1 MVNYFEAAQK
11 TFQRSQQAM
20 WCSVFSAFSLD
31 AFKLEIFFFFNRKVS
46 WPRGCSK
53 PYSPMPE
60 LTPQYWK
67 LHFWNSERVLLMLT
81 FHKPANSGKIFYRIC
96 SSLCKRTSKIPIR
109 KTFSSLKSFKYFH
122 KIASYKIIFWFCSSL
137 LFFELS
143 CEIN

>member
-31 AFKLEIFFFFNRKVS
+31 AFKLEFFFLTEKCPDQGDVLNLILQCLS
-46 WPRGCSK
+46 
-53 PYSPMPE
+53 

-96 SSLCKRTSKIPIR
+96 SSLCKWTWKIPIR

-122 KIASYKIIFWFCSSL
+122 KIASYKMVFWFCSSL
-137 LFFELS
+137 LFFEL
-143 CEIN
+143 